1 MKTWFRTIYNKFLNA
16 FRGIY
21 IIIKEEKS
29 LWFHLLVSVL
39 VIVFGLV
46 FGLNN
51 VEWAILSIAIGLV
64 IGFEIINTGLEYVVD
79 IVSFEY
85 SVKAKKVKDVGAA
98 ATLWMTFIS
107 IILGLLIFIPAIIR
121 FVEKL

>member
-1 MKTWFRTIYNKFLNA
+1 MRNWFRAVYNKFLNA
-16 FRGIY
+16 FRGLY
-21 IIIKEEKS
+21 IVIKEEKS
-29 LWFHLLVSVL
+29 LWFHLFVSAL
-39 VIVFGLV
+39 VIVFGIV
-46 FGLNN
+46 FELNIS
-51 VEWAILSIAIGLV
+51 EWSIMAIAIGLV

-107 IILGLLIFIPAIIR
+107 IALGLLVFIPAIIR
-121 FVEKL
+121 FAER

>member
-1 MKTWFRTIYNKFLNA
+1 MKNWFRAVYNKFLNA
-16 FRGIY
+16 FRGLY

-29 LWFHLLVSVL
+29 LWFHLLTASL
-39 VIVFGLV
+39 VIIFGLI
-46 FGLNN
+46 FNLTNG
-51 VEWAILSIAIGLV
+51 EWAILSIAIGLV

-98 ATLWMTFIS
+98 ATLWITFIS
-107 IILGLLIFIPAIIR
+107 IILGLLVFIPAITR
-121 FVEKL
+121 FVGG